1 MAKKGKSGK
10 SGKSS
15 KNKKPAKQAKKKEV
29 SAPKRTVGARM
40 KGLPPHKEP
49 EEGLRGIV
57 RIAGRDLPGS
67 MTLSR
72 GLLYIKGIG
81 HTLRKAI
88 AKLIEKKAGIKPSTK
103 IGALSDDDVA
113 KIDDVLYNIS
123 DKDLPAY
130 LLNRNKDIA
139 EGKSFHVIMNDLIF
153 AQRQDIE
160 YKKKSRTW
168 QGYRHMRGWKVRG
181 QRTKNTGRRGMT
193 IGVIRRKDAKKGK

>member
-1 MAKKGKSGK
+1 MAKKGKAGK
-10 SGKSS
+10 
-15 KNKKPAKQAKKKEV
+15 AKKKAEKS
-29 SAPKRTVGARM
+29 SAQKKTVGSRM
-40 KGLPPHKEP
+40 RGLPPHKEP

-72 GLLYIKGIG
+72 GLLYIRGIG

-88 AKLIEKKAGIKPSTK
+88 ARLIEKKTGIKPTTK
-103 IGALSDDDVA
+103 IGALSDEDVE
-113 KIDDVLYNIS
+113 KIDNVLFNIT

-130 LLNRNKDIA
+130 LLNRNKDMA
-139 EGKSFHVIMNDLIF
+139 EGKNMHVIMNDLVF
-153 AQRQDIE
+153 ANRQDIE

-181 QRTKNTGRRGMT
+181 QRTKNTGRKGMT